1 MNNKIDFYIFRD
13 VKSPTRDAGNVG
25 YDFFVP
31 EFDKDFMDTVAK
43 EAEQNPR
50 AALHIEDGKIVI
62 KPGEHVSIP
71 SGVKTYFAANEV
83 LNALG
88 LDIDLIA
95 TNKSGIASKKSLL
108 VGACLIDPNY
118 QGECHI
124 GLHNVSEETVYIA
137 PGDKVVQFKPELYI
151 KDATANIVRAEDTPL
166 EDFYEGFRYGNRGE
180 GWAGS
185 TGTR

>member
-1 MNNKIDFYIFRD
+1 MTNKIDFYVFRN
-13 VKSPTRDAGNVG
+13 VKDPVREAGNVG

-31 EFDKDFMDTVAK
+31 EFDDDFMATVKA
-43 EAEQNPR
+43 EAEKNPK

-71 SGVKTYFAANEV
+71 SGVKTYFEANEV
-83 LNALG
+83 LHALG

-124 GLHNVSEETVYIA
+124 GLHNVSEEPVYVA
-137 PGDKVVQFKPELYI
+137 PGDKVVQFKPEI
-151 KDATANIVRAEDTPL
+151 FVMNATANIVHASDESVDT
-166 EDFYEGFRYGNRGE
+166 FYDGFRYNNRGE